1 MAGQASDLCRAG
13 APQVLYIP
21 RGTIHHTSTVLRS
34 DEVAG
39 AGKASFHLT
48 VGMEKYFKPV
58 RTPEP
63 NAESRCGSG
72 LLVDC
77 GGCSWLSWLAALS
90 VCGED
95 MRADRPLLWWLCSG
109 GWAGALDRLA

>member
-1 MAGQASDLCRAG
+1 MAGQASDLRRAG
-13 APQVLYIP
+13 AEQVLYIP

-77 GGCSWLSWLAALS
+77 GGRSWLSWLAALS

-109 GWAGALDRLA
+109 GRAGALDRLA

>member
-1 MAGQASDLCRAG
+1 MRVQTLAGQASDLRRDG

-34 DEVAG
+34 DDVAG

-58 RTPEP
+58 RTPEL
-63 NAESRCGSG
+63 NAASRLDGG
-72 LLVDC
+72 LFVDC
-77 GGCSWLSWLAALS
+77 E
-90 VCGED
+90 V
-95 MRADRPLLWWLCSG
+95 
-109 GWAGALDRLA
+109 